1 MKKRVRINNLRLFFE
16 TKFYYF
22 LGKKRFDR
30 VSVLLDRYLKEK
42 GETAKYF
49 EYCFDY
55 YYEINDYERAIQY
68 IVKLIN
74 KKSISLRFENW
85 IIEFFV
91 EKKIVNHQY
100 QIAAKN
106 AMRLANLEN
115 LSTKNR
121 AELLRMLDYIK
132 TKV

>member
-1 MKKRVRINNLRLFFE
+1 MSLFFE

-22 LGKKRFDR
+22 LGKKRFDS

-68 IVKLIN
+68 LVKRIN

-85 IIEFFV
+85 VIDIFV
-91 EKKIVNHQY
+91 GKRIVEHQY

-121 AELLRMLDYIK
+121 AELLRMLDYIR
-132 TKV
+132 TKI

>member
-1 MKKRVRINNLRLFFE
+1 MLFFE

-22 LGKKRFDR
+22 LGRKRFDT
-30 VSVLLDRYLKEK
+30 VSILLDEYLRRK
-42 GETAKYF
+42 GETAKYY
-49 EYCFDY
+49 EYCFNY
-55 YYEINDYERAIQY
+55 YFETNNYEQAIQY

-132 TKV
+132 TKI

>member
-1 MKKRVRINNLRLFFE
+1 MRLFFE

-22 LGKKRFDR
+22 LGKKRFDS

-49 EYCFDY
+49 EYCFNY

-68 IVKLIN
+68 LVKLIN
-74 KKSISLRFENW
+74 RKAVSSKFENW
-85 IIEFFV
+85 AINFFV
-91 EKKIVNHQY
+91 EKNVIAQQY

-106 AMRLANLEN
+106 AMKLANLEN
-115 LSTKNR
+115 LSTNNR
-121 AELLRMLDYIK
+121 VKLLKILDYIK
-132 TKV
+132 TKI